1 MKFKFIP
8 FLFFLSLYLLGA
20 QETQSD
26 GLQTEDA
33 PAAAENPLPVESVPQ
48 AAAGGEILLDDLPES
63 PIDAQDE
70 LQIPA
75 SLKNNTY
82 YLESLK
88 MSNLARLSYSEG
100 DYDQS
105 AWYSAEATRLALL
118 SDEYISDKMKSSRGI
133 ARLLEA
139 QKRLEWAES
148 SGAAEY
154 YPKEVEQAK
163 TDFNEAVEARK
174 TEDWDNVIVWAEK
187 VFEDLDGVAAPPPK
201 GSAPPNLPELP
212 TQYKVRP
219 WDKFGDCFWN
229 ISKWFYGTPWRWPVL
244 YKANKHKIP
253 DENNPDLIE
262 IGTVIDIPSLTGE
275 QRIGMYDTGIRY
287 AAGDGKNE

>member
-1 MKFKFIP
+1 MKFKLIP
-8 FLFFLSLYLLGA
+8 FLFFLSVCLLGA
-20 QETQSD
+20 QEAQSD

-33 PAAAENPLPVESVPQ
+33 PAAAENPLPVESAPQ
-48 AAAGGEILLDDLPES
+48 AAFGGAILLDDLPDS
-63 PIDAQDE
+63 PVDAQDE

-75 SLKNNTY
+75 SLKNNSY
-82 YLESLK
+82 YIESLK

-105 AWYSAEATRLALL
+105 AWYSSEATRLALL

-139 QKRLEWAES
+139 QKRLEWAEN

-154 YPKEVEQAK
+154 YPKEVEQAQS
-163 TDFNEAVEARK
+163 DFSEAATAR
-174 TEDWDNVIVWAEK
+174 TAEDWDNVIAWSEK
-187 VFEDLDGVAAPPPK
+187 VLADLDGVAAPPPK
-201 GSAPPNLPELP
+201 GAAPPNLPELP

-244 YKANKHKIP
+244 YQANKHKIP
-253 DENNPDLIE
+253 DENNPNLIE
-262 IGTVIDIPSLTGE
+262 VGTVIDIPSLGGE
-275 QRIGMYDTGIRY
+275 KRLGMYDTGIPY
-287 AAGDGKNE
+287 AAGDSAHE